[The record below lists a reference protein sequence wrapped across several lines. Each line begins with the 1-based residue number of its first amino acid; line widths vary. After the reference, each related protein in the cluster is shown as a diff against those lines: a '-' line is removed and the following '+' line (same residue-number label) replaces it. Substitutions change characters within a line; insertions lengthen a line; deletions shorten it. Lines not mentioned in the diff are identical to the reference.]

1 MQMQH
6 EQPYNE
12 QKATGY
18 RPQERAER
26 KQMGINYRALG
37 ELVRGLFFILFGLY
51 ACFAQRLGIGQFAI
65 SQNILNILGGILMAY
80 GLFRVYRG
88 VKNTFFKQD

>member
-12 QKATGY
+12 QKATEY
-18 RPQERAER
+18 RPER
-26 KQMGINYRALG
+26 KRIGVNYRALG

-51 ACFAQRLGIGQFAI
+51 ACFAQQMGIGQFAV
-65 SQNILNILGGILMAY
+65 SQTILNILGGILIAY

>member
-1 MQMQH
+1 MQH
-6 EQPYNE
+6 ETPDNE
-12 QKATGY
+12 QKAGNY
-18 RPQERAER
+18 RPQERADR
-26 KQMGINYRALG
+26 KQPGINYRALG

-51 ACFAQRLGIGQFAI
+51 ACFAQRLGIGQFAV
-65 SQNILNILGGILMAY
+65 SQTILNILGGVLMAY

>member
-1 MQMQH
+1 MQH
-6 EQPYNE
+6 DQLENE
-12 QKATGY
+12 QKATEY
-18 RPQERAER
+18 RPQERKR
-26 KQMGINYRALG
+26 IGINYRALG

-51 ACFAQRLGIGQFAI
+51 ACFAQRLGIGQFAV

>member
-6 EQPYNE
+6 EQLDNE

-18 RPQERAER
+18 RPER
-26 KQMGINYRALG
+26 KRIGVNYRALG

-51 ACFAQRLGIGQFAI
+51 AIFAQQMGLGQFSV
-65 SQNILNILGGILMAY
+65 SQTILNILGGVLIAY